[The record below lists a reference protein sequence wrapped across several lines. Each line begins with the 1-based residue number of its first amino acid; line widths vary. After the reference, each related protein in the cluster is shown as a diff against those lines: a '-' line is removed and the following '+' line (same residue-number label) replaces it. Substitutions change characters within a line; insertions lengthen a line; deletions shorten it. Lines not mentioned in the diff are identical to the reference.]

1 MEGLVQMV
9 YTHKCRPICARSS
22 AHTLLCA
29 HASTKPSAYMFRR
42 SPREHVSSHVLT
54 NTMYTHMHTCMHT
67 YIHTCIHTHTCI
79 NTYICTHSCINTYI
93 CTHSCINT
101 YMHTQ
106 LHISHTCTLRKS
118 QRRPFH
124 AASFAPPI
132 HMPAALAGL
141 RAAAPP
147 ALHPL
152 PPRTHPAGLCRRTSA
167 VPKLHRCDLHF
178 VFRQS

>member
-1 MEGLVQMV
+1 M
-9 YTHKCRPICARSS
+9 H
-22 AHTLLCA
+22 AHL
-29 HASTKPSAYMFRR
+29 
-42 SPREHVSSHVLT
+42 
-54 NTMYTHMHTCMHT
+54 HT
-67 YIHTCIHTHTCI
+67 YMHTHTH
-79 NTYICTHSCINTYI
+79 TCINTYI

-106 LHISHTCTLRKS
+106 LHISHTCRLRKS

-167 VPKLHRCDLHF
+167 VPKLHRCDLRF
-178 VFRQS
+178 VFRQSWSCTLKSLLLAHCDCSRAPGLDQLCCKQFREGV